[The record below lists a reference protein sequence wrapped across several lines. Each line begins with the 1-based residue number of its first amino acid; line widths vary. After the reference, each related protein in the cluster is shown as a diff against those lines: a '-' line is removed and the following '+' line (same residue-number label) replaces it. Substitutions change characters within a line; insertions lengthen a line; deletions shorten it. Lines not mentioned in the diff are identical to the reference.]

1 MALKYTKQYSNVS
14 DYLKEQAK
22 SSEYYDDAL
31 YDEFLKD
38 NAADDYATMLIDLK
52 TRTSSSFNKKEYDAL
67 TNAHDKHAYV
77 INEYYGDK
85 NSEEYKTNRKYFEDT
100 IAKNIAKQEYE
111 NMNFFEK
118 TGKTLGGFFGGAF
131 NQIRGLGEGLID
143 AGTLLASHFVNEET
157 RQKMLDFIKEDVT
170 GYDKFNQK
178 LALDY
183 SGLDK
188 DVVAKALSDVANGIV
203 RMTPLIIAN
212 VISGG
217 TASAAVGAASKIAGT
232 SIYYG
237 SMAGN
242 NAEEVLRSH
251 PDINYGNLWAHT
263 AGSTALEMGIESI
276 SGKFFGGSFIDSLFG
291 YKGASKTWLKQLGL
305 DFVSEG
311 LEESVSELFGSM
323 LYRATVDENAP
334 LASIK
339 DILYA
344 GLIGGLT
351 GALMTGGSILATPN
365 ATIDPVTG
373 TLVEAKEFEKLT
385 KTKLDKSA
393 KLSKGKS
400 YNAWALYK
408 AASVSPRDSK
418 ITQLQQKYH
427 NLSVEQIKEQHTKEY
442 ERAERADKKAE
453 AKYVDV
459 VVKLGKILNTIGQT
473 EFTKAT
479 ELLNNSYEHATKLI
493 DNYNNRQAAYSARA
507 KSAQALFN
515 AQNPGSWINIP
526 ETLTTN
532 ERNFA
537 DTLSKEYGMDVYFV
551 EYGNKDG
558 VDLENY
564 KSIGKKIFIKK
575 GTLDSI
581 SFDEA
586 YGHVVKQQLVNN
598 IMTDINKISPNTYS
612 EIMSMISE
620 KPDADYS
627 KLTTEQKTTIAQMML
642 FDTGAIEKVFYQN
655 KKIHHKI
662 YDAVYDLLQKAYN
675 KTNKNKAEQIEFREL
690 LKIRNQYIA
699 IPTAMFGSAHD
710 LDSLKKNY
718 HLTDEQ
724 FETFVEN
731 RFTPSI
737 LNEYYILS
745 KDDCGIDAMHKM
757 MLLKELITNRV
768 DTDLTQQIDWDNITN
783 PNYYVNDFVEKIK
796 RKYPEMTFEDG
807 LWEYISDEYQL
818 SMSVINET
826 FYGQV
831 DLVEELIDEVRSE
844 LNDAVIANNAE
855 NLKQYTNVNQLFNED
870 FVARFDNLNAE
881 IIWKNENRVSTWAQT
896 IKAPTGTKIVV
907 HLGSSMSRLQ
917 EALMH
922 EVSHVLALAQ
932 GIPFGTSQKA
942 MLATLQQNATQD
954 QIMGLAE
961 LMIPKPD
968 LREKLSY
975 AQITDAVAYRMYYLN
990 IGEVYARGGKDS
1002 YVKFRDGFSVTDGGY
1017 VVGHGRYSR
1026 VNGMMFALK
1035 LAMPDTISEI
1045 TYARNAG
1052 GRFAK
1057 FLDDKGIT
1065 NLQEAGFSEE
1075 AIKLIGNSTPGKL
1088 WDLLIKDDNDVFPQ
1102 GHVSKVGTL
1111 EATNLLISFLAP
1123 KNQFTKT
1130 FTDAELARYNIADTI
1145 AYHAYLDV
1153 QMRDAVLKAST
1164 PEAKKAVAN
1173 DPLYRKDAPQK
1184 IDSIIDVMNN
1194 DKLLRTP
1201 VKNPFKRGPVTMTLG
1216 ELKDFATQQVETL
1229 LEREENKPIL
1239 KELIQKDF
1247 DYSKEKTDALL
1258 TTLSGYGIDSKR
1270 KIDALAPI
1278 VDSES
1283 GKTAIDFAVD
1293 ENIPTPE
1300 DTLGE
1305 DEEWSY
1311 EKEFLNMML
1320 KSRQFSGDKL
1330 KTYWKKLAKSSN
1342 PIINT
1347 MVDVRDKTGKK
1358 TGKQTAFGFYMHDFL
1373 RNHASEWIPIY
1384 GKERFDIILDATKHL
1399 KKDRYVRRVKKAQE
1413 ALQNKENL
1421 TQKQKELLTKDYS
1434 NFTPKQFR
1442 EYIDEL
1448 ELAAGI
1454 ENLKALV
1461 PVDKQR
1467 VKLEQEV
1474 KELKEQETLTEQ
1486 QKELTTIDTQA
1497 LTTEQLKDL
1506 KTALE
1511 YKQPEAPKQE
1521 IKQVESAPVVMA
1533 LTVATDSLTG
1543 EILSVLDDAPEGL
1556 SATQLMDD
1564 ADKDYV
1570 KISRTFVHNNI
1581 DTFSKIT
1588 DENYLK
1594 IRQELTASNN
1604 KAARQAL
1611 TLFNYYTLE
1620 FIGRFNKE
1628 TQLEIQNYNRKRQ
1641 TAAAQEQAMQS
1652 KRVRDRKPATS
1663 VMAVLETLDLTV
1675 DVTEE
1680 MVWEIVGED
1689 DLIDKNA
1696 KIKELSEQIK
1706 RLEADLYT
1714 AQKENDELAQLV
1726 LEKEYK
1732 KACDMKAAIQ
1742 SDDAVELLNEL
1753 LNNMGEDE
1761 FTKTMDRLLRVFNRT
1776 AKPRDKEFGVYAKDK
1791 NKAPQ
1796 SFEKLRKFVHKALK
1810 GTRQFRMWSMLSS
1823 PVTFVRNWV
1832 GNKLMQGLDTV
1843 TDFIERQLSK
1853 TKLGTLKNQD
1863 DLLFNESRGG
1873 KDLYKTIKQKH
1884 GTYLLSQTIRN
1895 EEARYDL
1902 TGQQYQDVM
1911 RTRRQQELEQGSVF
1925 RKIIAGAQSYTD
1937 WGLNTGLFGDEPIL
1951 LDSLCKNLGNLVVSN
1966 MDWCLK
1972 GIENELSGYS
1982 KITKPTEKQSERI
1995 TTLQKALNS
2004 KKPEDVFDALS
2015 EDAMQ
2020 ILVDAAKT
2028 RSFEQYFKNPNTLS
2042 TIMNNMGKKH
2052 PIMAEVVS
2060 WILPFPK
2067 VAANVLKMAYKYSP
2081 LNLISVFNDM
2091 SIITQQNKSDY
2102 TGPRDYFAQSQ
2113 LMRDISTASI
2123 GTFGLILGCIM
2134 AGLGFIDVDDDDYM
2148 GPSIKIG
2155 DFKMGLS
2162 TLAPSMTVFSVGAA
2176 MIAGY
2181 KNDKNG
2187 MLTAMDV
2194 LYDNTLLG
2202 NFENLFEYGSFNGF
2216 IESTAI
2222 NYFSQYIPAALKL
2235 VTKFSDWG
2243 KKDKAGTFFEK
2254 AIKTLG
2260 SYIPGISH
2268 LVPNKVNPY
2277 TGERVTRSGSPT
2289 WWRNILYGIS
2299 PVDIAWQPK
2308 TPLQL
2313 EAERLST
2320 RTTGVDGSYTINEK
2334 PFELTDKEKSAA
2346 AKFRAERIS
2355 SRFDDIVN
2363 GKEKVTVK
2371 TKDGK
2376 YVTTTYDKLT
2386 DEQKKN
2392 VLKNIYSSESTNAK
2406 IMSWIGR
2413 GNVYKTGNQEEYDR
2427 LKKLFKSTRIQ
2438 YEKGYSKSKFVEV

>member
-1 MALKYTKQYSNVS
+1 MAVKYITQYSNVS
-14 DYLKEQAK
+14 DYLQDQAK
-22 SSEYYDDAL
+22 SSEYFNAETYNKL
-31 YDEFLKD
+31 LQD
-38 NAADDYATMLIDLK
+38 NAADDYAAMLIDIK
-52 TRTSSSFNKKEYDAL
+52 TRKSDAFDKSVYDAL
-67 TNAHDKHAYV
+67 DVDDQYAYL
-77 INEYYGDK
+77 INEYYGDTTS
-85 NSEEYKTNRKYFEDT
+85 NEYKQNAQYFTERAT
-100 IAKNIAKQEYE
+100 KNIAKKEYE

-118 TGKTLGGFFGGAF
+118 TGKTLGGFFGSMW
-131 NQIRGLGEGLID
+131 NQVRGFGEGVVD
-143 AGTLLASHFVNEET
+143 VGTLIGSAFVNEET

-170 GYDKFNQK
+170 GYSKYNQK

-188 DVVAKALSDVANGIV
+188 DVIAKGLSDITNGIV
-203 RMTPLIIAN
+203 RMTPLILAN
-212 VISGG
+212 LVSGG
-217 TASAAVGAASKIAGT
+217 VASTAAKVVGTGA
-232 SIYYG
+232 YYS

-242 NAEEVLRSH
+242 SAEEALKAH
-251 PDINYGNLWAHT
+251 PDINYGNLWAYT

-291 YKGASKTWLKQLGL
+291 YKGANKTWLKQLGL
-305 DFVSEG
+305 DFLSEG
-311 LEESVSELFGSM
+311 LEESVSELVGSM

-334 LASIK
+334 LASFS
-339 DILYA
+339 DIVYA

-351 GALMTGGSILATPN
+351 GAVMTGGSILATP
-365 ATIDPVTG
+365 TLTTDPKTG
-373 TLVEAKEFEKLT
+373 TLVIAKDLEQLLGEKLT
-385 KTKLDKSA
+385 KSA

-408 AASVSPRDSK
+408 AASESPRFSAV
-418 ITQLQQKYH
+418 TQLQQKYH
-427 NLSVEQIKEQHTKEY
+427 NLSLEQIKEQHADEY
-442 ERAERADKKAE
+442 DRAFKSDEKTQH
-453 AKYVDV
+453 KYVDV
-459 VVKLGKILNTIGQT
+459 VTKLGKILNTIGQT
-473 EFTKAT
+473 EFTRAV
-479 ELLNNSYEHATKLI
+479 ELLNNSYEKATVLI

-515 AQNPGSWINIP
+515 AQNPDAWVNIP

-532 ERNFA
+532 ERNFV
-537 DTLSKEYGMDVYFV
+537 DTLSKEYGLDAFFV
-551 EYGNKDG
+551 EFGSENG
-558 VDLENY
+558 VDLENF
-564 KSIGKKIFIKK
+564 KQIGKKIFIKK

-581 SFDEA
+581 SFDDA
-586 YGHVVKQQLVNN
+586 FNRIVKQQLVNKL
-598 IMTDINKISPNTYS
+598 MVDISKISPKMYS
-612 EIMSMISE
+612 QIMQMISE
-620 KPDADYS
+620 RPDIEYNN
-627 KLTTEQKTTIAQMML
+627 LTSEQKRTIAQMML
-642 FDTGAIEKVFYQN
+642 FDSKSIEKVFYQSKKTFSKTYDFIYNKIEQLKN
-655 KKIHHKI
+655 KKNKS
-662 YDAVYDLLQKAYN
+662 KAD
-675 KTNKNKAEQIEFREL
+675 KLEFREL
-690 LKIRNQYIA
+690 LNIRNEYIA
-699 IPTAMFGSAHD
+699 IPTSMFGSVED
-710 LDSLKKNY
+710 LDALKAKA

-724 FETFVEN
+724 FESLVEN
-731 RFTPSI
+731 RFMPSI

-757 MLLKELITNRV
+757 MLIKELITNRV
-768 DTDLTQQIDWDNITN
+768 DTDLTQEIDWDNITN

-796 RKYPEMTFEDG
+796 RKYPAMTFEDG

-896 IKAPTGTKIVV
+896 IKSPTGTKIVV

-922 EVSHVLALAQ
+922 EVGHVLALSQ

-1184 IDSIIDVMNN
+1184 IDSIVDVMNN
-1194 DKLLRTP
+1194 DKLLSTP

-1384 GKERFDIILDATKHL
+1384 GKEKFDVILDATKHL

-1421 TQKQKELLTKDYS
+1421 TQKQQELLSVEYN

-1442 EYIDEL
+1442 EYIDQL

-1511 YKQPEAPKQE
+1511 YKEPEAPKQE

-1620 FIGRFNKE
+1620 FMGRFNKE

-1663 VMAVLETLDLTV
+1663 VVAVLGTMDLSV
-1675 DVTEE
+1675 DVTED
-1680 MVWEIVGED
+1680 MVWEILGED
-1689 DLIDKNA
+1689 NMIDKDA

-1706 RLEADLYT
+1706 QLEMDLYNAKQT
-1714 AQKENDELAQLV
+1714 GDELGQV
-1726 LEKEYK
+1726 VIEKEYK
-1732 KACDMKAAIQ
+1732 AACDMKAALQ
-1742 SDDAVELLNEL
+1742 SDDVLELLDELLNT
-1753 LNNMGEDE
+1753 MGEED
-1761 FTKTMDRLLRVFNRT
+1761 FTKTMDRLLQVFNSY
-1776 AKPRDKEFGVYAKDK
+1776 AKPRDKEYFIYAKDK
-1791 NKAPQ
+1791 TQQAVG
-1796 SFEKLRKFVHKALK
+1796 FEKLKKKMRKALSGAK
-1810 GTRQFRMWSMLSS
+1810 QFRMWCMLSS
-1823 PVTFVRNWV
+1823 PVTFARNWI
-1832 GNKLMQGLDTV
+1832 GNKTMQGLDAV
-1843 TDFIERQLSK
+1843 TDFVERLLAK
-1853 TKLGTLKNQD
+1853 TRLGNKTDPN
-1863 DLLFNESRGG
+1863 DLIFNVSHGG
-1873 KDLYKTIKQKH
+1873 KELYDTIKKKH
-1884 GTYLLSQTIRN
+1884 GDYLLSRTIRN
-1895 EEARYDL
+1895 EEDRYDL
-1902 TGQQYQDVM
+1902 TGQQYQDVV
-1911 RTRRQQELEQGSVF
+1911 RTRRKKQVEKGSVF
-1925 RKIIAGAQSYTD
+1925 RKVIAGAALYTD
-1937 WGLNTGLFGDEPIL
+1937 WGLNTGMFGDEPIL
-1951 LDSLCKNLGNLVVSN
+1951 LDSLCKNLGNLIVSN
-1966 MDWCLK
+1966 KEWCLK
-1972 GIENELSGYS
+1972 GIENELIGF
-1982 KITKPTEKQSERI
+1982 KQITKPTEEQSARI
-1995 TTLQKALNS
+1995 ALLEKALNT
-2004 KKPEDVFDALS
+2004 KKPEDIFDAIGVDGM
-2015 EDAMQ
+2015 E

-2028 RSFEQYFKNPNTLS
+2028 RSFEQYFKNPNAFS
-2042 TIMNNMGKKH
+2042 TMMSNMAKKN
-2052 PIMAEVVS
+2052 PIAAEVIS
-2060 WILPFPK
+2060 WIMPFPK

-2081 LNLISVFNDM
+2081 LNFISVAN
-2091 SIITQQNKSDY
+2091 SVSRIHEQNSADFK
-2102 TGPRDYFAQSQ
+2102 GRRDYFAQSR
-2113 LMRDISTASI
+2113 LMRDISTASV
-2123 GTFGLILGCIM
+2123 GTFAFVLGCV
-2134 AGLGFIDVDDDDYM
+2134 AAAFGWIDVDDDDYM
-2148 GPSIKIG
+2148 GPSVKIG

-2202 NFENLFEYGSFNGF
+2202 NFENLFEYGTFNGF

-2254 AIKTLG
+2254 AIKTMG
-2260 SYIPGISH
+2260 SYIPGVSH

-2334 PFELTDKEKSAA
+2334 SFELTDKEKSAA

-2355 SRFDDIVN
+2355 GRFDDIVS